1 MNLEESDRNQ
11 LIELAKLEMELRKT
25 KNHMKKLSE
34 SDPAEEANQEFLEV
48 SEKLSASRSEQEEME
63 LENKRVNE
71 DLELVEARI
80 LRDQKLIQD
89 SSNANELSGLQHELE
104 TLNKR
109 KGELETEL
117 LEKMEQQESAA
128 AVIGQLTAQKQSLR
142 ENLDQVE
149 KLHQQ
154 QLSDTQT
161 ELNNLESKREQFLA
175 TLPDDVSEEYQR
187 RAQRGVPVGLLESG
201 ACSACHL
208 NLTATDLAS
217 IRSAPIDELVNCP
230 ECQAILIR

>member
-11 LIELAKLEMELRKT
+11 LIELATLEMELRKSR
-25 KNHMKKLSE
+25 NHLKKLSE

-48 SEKLSASRSEQEEME
+48 SEKLSASRSEREEME

-80 LRDQKLIQD
+80 LRDQKLIQE
-89 SSNANELSGLQHELE
+89 SSNANELDGLQHELE

-117 LEKMEQQESAA
+117 LEKMEQQESVA

-149 KLHQQ
+149 KQHQQ

-161 ELNNLESKREQFLA
+161 ELNNLESKREQLLA
-175 TLPDDVSEEYQR
+175 TLPQGVSDEYQR
-187 RAQRGVPVGLLESG
+187 RAQRGVPVGLLESS

-217 IRSAPIDELVNCP
+217 IRSTPIDKLVNCP